1 LIYSKESNQL
11 KLPKKFPNKLNY
23 EEMKQMLNMS
33 ENKVIQGTIH
43 GMQSRDTSI
52 QNSAFLTS

>member
-1 LIYSKESNQL
+1 
-11 KLPKKFPNKLNY
+11 
-23 EEMKQMLNMS
+23 MLNMS

-52 QNSAFLTS
+52 QNSAFLTSQMLTEGSAGKKPTVT